1 MSEVKRLL
9 GEAKLDWGVNTEK
22 MTTISGLDVPDCKAV
37 VREDTMKVLSVRGE
51 DYEVYQNEQLMQL
64 LYDISNKTGLS
75 VHKGGSFDEGRK
87 VYVQL
92 KSDDLMLGKDKIEG
106 FITGINSFDGSTS
119 LAFGNTNRTMS
130 CTNMFYSTFREMTS
144 KVRHTKNM
152 SLKIDDICKS
162 LDYILEEEKQIFK
175 HIQELSTMTFD
186 DLMEDKVLRSLFNI
200 KQEVDLKED
209 EAVSTVTKNKIDQFY
224 VDLNGEL
231 KDKGNNAWGLFS
243 GVTKFTTHSL
253 YKGDTN
259 KSEMSKMFGM
269 YGKRERQ
276 IWNELVSTI

>member
-9 GEAKLDWGVNTEK
+9 GEAKLDWGVTTEK

-106 FITGINSFDGSTS
+106 YITGINSFDGSTS

-152 SLKIDDICKS
+152 IIKIDDICKS
-162 LDYILEEEKQIFK
+162 LDYILEEEKEMFK
-175 HIQELSTMTFD
+175 HIVELSTMTFD
-186 DLMEDKVLRSLFNI
+186 DLMEDKVIRSLFNI
-200 KQEVDLKED
+200 KKEVDLED
-209 EAVSTVTKNKIDQFY
+209 VDSLSTVTRNKIDQFY

-231 KDKGNNAWGLFS
+231 TDKGNNAWGLFS
-243 GVTKFTTHSL
+243 GVTKYTTHSL
-253 YKGDTN
+253 NKGDSEKN
-259 KSEMSKMFGM
+259 EMSKMFGLF
-269 YGKRERQ
+269 GKRERQ
-276 IWNELVSTI
+276 IWNDLVETI

>member
-92 KSDDLMLGKDKIEG
+92 KKPMVLL
-106 FITGINSFDGSTS
+106 
-119 LAFGNTNRTMS
+119 
-130 CTNMFYSTFREMTS
+130 
-144 KVRHTKNM
+144 
-152 SLKIDDICKS
+152 
-162 LDYILEEEKQIFK
+162 ILI
-175 HIQELSTMTFD
+175 
-186 DLMEDKVLRSLFNI
+186 
-200 KQEVDLKED
+200 
-209 EAVSTVTKNKIDQFY
+209 
-224 VDLNGEL
+224 
-231 KDKGNNAWGLFS
+231 
-243 GVTKFTTHSL
+243 
-253 YKGDTN
+253 
-259 KSEMSKMFGM
+259 
-269 YGKRERQ
+269 
-276 IWNELVSTI
+276 